1 MKHWIKLLPIVSL
14 LFMSVSAQAADKP
27 SVIRF
32 GLVGNAYGK
41 PYTSGPLGYV
51 NEYGLLEKEFAK
63 DGIKIELSYF
73 TGAGPAVN
81 EAIAS
86 GLDDFGSVGDLVVVV
101 GKSGGLKVKY
111 ILASG
116 GGSNTY
122 IQVNPASGIKTLKD
136 LKGKRIGVNKGTY
149 IHLGLDRILDG
160 VGLKE
165 KDVKLVNLNAGDA
178 NNALATNGVDA
189 IASSA
194 DRPVVD
200 QGIAKLLY
208 DTRKAPQYQSSPGG
222 LLVSESFA
230 KKYPEITK
238 RVVKVFIKGQYWASQ
253 EQNREKQLILGLKT
267 GSSYKNSKDDIA
279 DQDLKKKYNPQ
290 ITASVEK
297 KYLEIEDFALA
308 HGIIRRKFNLDTLFD
323 KSYSEAVLKEL
334 GLQNY
339 WEK

>member
-14 LFMSVSAQAADKP
+14 LLMSVAAQAADKP
-27 SVIRF
+27 KVIRF

-41 PYTSGPLGYV
+41 PYTSGALGYI
-51 NEYGLLEKEFAK
+51 NEYGLLEREFEK
-63 DGIKIELSYF
+63 DGIQIERSYF
-73 TGAGPAVN
+73 IGAGPAVN

-116 GGSNTY
+116 SGSNTY

-165 KDVKLVNLNAGDA
+165 KDVKLVNLNSGDA

-208 DTRKAPQYQSSPGG
+208 DTRKDPQYQSSAGG

-238 RVVKVFIKGQYWASQ
+238 RVVKIFVQGQYWASH

-267 GSSYKNSKDDIA
+267 GSSYKNSKEDIA

-290 ITASVEK
+290 ITAALEK
-297 KYLEIEDFALA
+297 KYLEIQDFALA

-323 KSYSEAVLKEL
+323 KTYVDAVLKDL